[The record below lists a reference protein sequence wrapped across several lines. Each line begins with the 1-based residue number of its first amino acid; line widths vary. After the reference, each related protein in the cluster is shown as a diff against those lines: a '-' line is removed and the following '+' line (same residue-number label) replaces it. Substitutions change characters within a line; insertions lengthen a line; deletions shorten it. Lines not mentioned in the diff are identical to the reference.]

1 MEEATS
7 RRIVQHTGPLALLTV
22 GWSFP
27 LILDL
32 DGSIPGRVPGDNL
45 TFLWNFWWMRHVL
58 DNPELKFFRTACLF
72 SPIGV
77 DTRHLSSNTSY

>member
-32 DGSIPGRVPGDNL
+32 DGRPMFGQDSTATRRREYGMYDVDQRFPKGYLDRL
-45 TFLWNFWWMRHVL
+45 TV
-58 DNPELKFFRTACLF
+58 T
-72 SPIGV
+72 
-77 DTRHLSSNTSY
+77 